1 MDVLSNQ
8 WFMFAIMKSVW
19 STCLLTV
26 IFALIFSACNDRK
39 NPVTNNNPVF
49 LQPGLKELTQKIED
63 SPDDPGLYFERGRM
77 LDHMNEDSLALS
89 DYQKAI
95 SLDSS
100 KAEYFSAIG
109 DMLFEHKDISG
120 SLKWIEKALK
130 LNPKDPAA
138 HLKMAKLFIYTKD
151 YKSAFSEINTVLR
164 QDVYNAEG
172 YFLKGMAYKDMKDT
186 ANAKSS
192 FETAVQVA
200 PDYRDAI
207 IQLGLLYSAK
217 KDSLALKYFDNAYRL
232 DTTDLFPVYARGVYY
247 QESNQY
253 ELAKNEYK
261 KVILRDNQ
269 YTDAYYNMGYVL
281 MQQDS
286 NQKAWRQYDLLT
298 KIDPTDPEA
307 YYNRGLCSELMGKK
321 EDALTDYRQALTF
334 YKDYPEAAA
343 GVKRLQG
350 K

>member
-1 MDVLSNQ
+1 
-8 WFMFAIMKSVW
+8 MFAVMKSAW
-19 STCLLTV
+19 LRYLLPLT
-26 IFALIFSACNDRK
+26 FTLLLSACNDRK
-39 NPVTNNNPVF
+39 NRSADDNPVF
-49 LQPGLKELTQKIED
+49 QQPGLKDVTQKIKNN
-63 SPDDPGLYFERGRM
+63 PDNPILYFERGRL
-77 LDHMNEDSLALS
+77 LDQMNEDSLALS

-151 YKSAFSEINTVLR
+151 YKSAFSEINIVLR

-186 ANAKSS
+186 ANARSS

-200 PDYRDAI
+200 PDYKDAV

-217 KDSLALKYFDNAYRL
+217 KDSLALRYFDNAYRL
-232 DTTDLFPVYARGVYY
+232 DTTDLFPIYARGVFY
-247 QESNQY
+247 QESNKY

-286 NQKAWRQYDLLT
+286 NEKAWRQYDLLT
-298 KIDPTDPEA
+298 KIDPTDAEA

-321 EDALTDYRQALTF
+321 EDALADYRQALTF

>member
-1 MDVLSNQ
+1 
-8 WFMFAIMKSVW
+8 MFALMKSLFFR
-19 STCLLTV
+19 CFLLLVLTQV
-26 IFALIFSACNDRK
+26 LVACGEKKNTTGSEHPIFQ
-39 NPVTNNNPVF
+39 
-49 LQPGLKELTQKIED
+49 QPGLKGLTQQIKED
-63 SPDDPGLYFERGRM
+63 PDNASLYFARGRM
-77 LDHMNEDSLALS
+77 LDNMQEDTLALE

-130 LNPKDPAA
+130 IDPKDPAS

-151 YKSAFSEINTVLR
+151 YKSAFSEINTVLKK
-164 QDVYNAEG
+164 DVYNAEG

-186 ANAKSS
+186 ANARSS

-200 PDYRDAI
+200 PDYKEAI
-207 IQLGLLYSAK
+207 VQLGLLYSAK
-217 KDSLALKYFDNAYRL
+217 KDSIALRYFDNAYKV
-232 DTTDLFPVYARGVYY
+232 DTTDLFPIYARGVFY
-247 QESNQY
+247 QDNKQY
-253 ELAKNEYK
+253 ENAKAEYK
-261 KVILRDNQ
+261 RVIFRDNQ
-269 YTDAYYNMGYVL
+269 YADAYYNMGYVL

-286 NQKAWRQYDLLT
+286 VDKARRQYDLLT

-321 EDALTDYRQALTF
+321 EEAISDYRQALTF
-334 YKDYPEAAA
+334 YKDYPEAQA
-343 GVKRLQG
+343 GLKRLQG
-350 K
+350 N